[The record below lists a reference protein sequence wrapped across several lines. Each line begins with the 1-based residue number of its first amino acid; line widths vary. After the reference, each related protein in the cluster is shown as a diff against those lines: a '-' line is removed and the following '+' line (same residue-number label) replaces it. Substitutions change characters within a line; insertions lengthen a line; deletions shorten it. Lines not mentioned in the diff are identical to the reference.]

1 MIDVI
6 MKGFP
11 QTWVQISANDEDK
24 GEETNAV
31 SGWKRGRVRQG
42 GDRTKVWLTMEGE
55 VGCVGERKVEEVWP
69 GPRGRKRES
78 GGEGQDEDDG
88 KINWDG
94 GKKREGV
101 VGERVE
107 NMESADHSLFPWQH
121 SAFPTHSPCP
131 SLVFSFFFFLSF
143 FGSVLF
149 SLTTFFLYF
158 CRFVFTTLLFLE
170 SSFFSNTASFLFLQF
185 PSFPFFPFLLF
196 FLFFNYFFSFILE
209 FAHLAVTSSLLYV
222 ILPSLLP
229 SFSLLPFYSYHLQ
242 FADVVRLL
250 TPFLSWSTTPS
261 EPCDLDKEAWP
272 VGSTQS
278 RAELSWTGSEPN
290 PERLYQ
296 SVSPSIQPFPL
307 SASPL
312 HLPLSRSHT
321 AAIVSWTLEL
331 HGSSVG

>member
-1 MIDVI
+1 M
-6 MKGFP
+6 
-11 QTWVQISANDEDK
+11 
-24 GEETNAV
+24 
-31 SGWKRGRVRQG
+31 
-42 GDRTKVWLTMEGE
+42 
-55 VGCVGERKVEEVWP
+55 GERKVEEVWP

-94 GKKREGV
+94 EKKERELL
-101 VGERVE
+101 E
-107 NMESADHSLFPWQH
+107 NEWKTWSQLITPCFHGNTRPFPPTLSVLRSFFPFFSSFLSLALSYFHSL
-121 SAFPTHSPCP
+121 
-131 SLVFSFFFFLSF
+131 L
-143 FGSVLF
+143 
-149 SLTTFFLYF
+149 FFLYF

-196 FLFFNYFFSFILE
+196 FLFFNYFFFTFILE

-278 RAELSWTGSEPN
+278 RAELS
-290 PERLYQ
+290 
-296 SVSPSIQPFPL
+296 
-307 SASPL
+307 
-312 HLPLSRSHT
+312 
-321 AAIVSWTLEL
+321 
-331 HGSSVG
+331 